1 MNMAIMDDVIKAYI
15 ETHSINAVA
24 HVVKI
29 SPQKV
34 RRLLISSGYIQSE
47 KSRQILFYIFAWI
60 NKTRDC

>member
-1 MNMAIMDDVIKAYI
+1 MAIMDDVIKAYI